1 MDLRLL
7 DAQLPELTVDQL
19 KLAEITSQTIRKI
32 REAPI
37 TKNASITID
46 GFSARLL
53 AQHNAKGCRPVIE
66 LILNIDSSPW
76 K

>member
-19 KLAEITSQTIRKI
+19 KLAEITSQTIRNI

-37 TKNASITID
+37 TKNASIAID
-46 GFSARLL
+46 GF
-53 AQHNAKGCRPVIE
+53 
-66 LILNIDSSPW
+66 
-76 K
+76 